1 MVQSIL
7 DFWKNGIRNNGLR
20 TYVFRPI
27 GFRTNERRAN
37 GLRINEVQTNGLR
50 ANGKNSIR
58 MTSCSM
64 LEN

>member
-20 TYVFRPI
+20 TNLFRPN

-50 ANGKNSIR
+50 ANGKNSI
-58 MTSCSM
+58 TSDQWTSG
-64 LEN
+64 